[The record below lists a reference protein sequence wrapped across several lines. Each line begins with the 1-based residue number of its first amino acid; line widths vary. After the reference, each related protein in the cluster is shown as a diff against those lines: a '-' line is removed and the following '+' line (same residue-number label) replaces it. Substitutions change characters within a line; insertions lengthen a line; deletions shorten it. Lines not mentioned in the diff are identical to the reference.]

1 MYIHT
6 KTHTNNKTRFRF
18 FFTVAL
24 TMGIYFILTFPMFLA
39 FFTMD
44 IDTGEYIGIAYP
56 TWLCLLIGGVSGIS
70 GNVLCIYLIKKYKL

>member
-1 MYIHT
+1 MD
-6 KTHTNNKTRFRF
+6 NKTRF

-44 IDTGEYIGIAYP
+44 INGEYIGIVYP
-56 TWLCLLIGGVSGIS
+56 TWLCITLGVLSSIL
-70 GNVLCIYLIKKYKL
+70 GNLYANHIIKKHKL